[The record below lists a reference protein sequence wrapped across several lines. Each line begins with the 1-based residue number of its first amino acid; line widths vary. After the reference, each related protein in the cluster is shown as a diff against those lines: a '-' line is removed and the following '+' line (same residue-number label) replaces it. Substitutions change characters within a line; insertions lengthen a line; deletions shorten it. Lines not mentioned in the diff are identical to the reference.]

1 MSFSKQKGYRGEVGI
16 VKRWIAAGIE
26 CRRVILSGALGHIL
40 GDEYF
45 GDVKALINGQSITIQ
60 SKCLAKGWTS
70 IYRDLSNHD
79 CLIIK
84 ATHKESLVILPES
97 LFLTLVGD
105 SRDGATSVGISSST
119 E

>member
-16 VKRWIAAGIE
+16 VKRWIAAGLE

-40 GDEYF
+40 GSEYH
-45 GDVKALINGQSITIQ
+45 GDVKAMVKNHCITIQ
-60 SKCLAKGWTS
+60 SKCLANGWAT
-70 IYRDLSNHD
+70 IYRDLENHD

-84 ATHKESLVILPES
+84 ANRKESLVVMPES
-97 LFLTLVGD
+97 LFLALVMD
-105 SRDGATSVGISSST
+105 SGDGAAPQRVSETT